1 MIKTV
6 GRFLLATTLTLIL
19 TLLTQVGGVVLLLL
33 FPLFRLNQFRVRP
46 FWSRIGVQVLIFLTV
61 YTLVSTLIVPPLA
74 RYWGRVPLPVFKK
87 ADIRPL
93 HLIYPILNRHYVKPD
108 LGAVLERATAAA
120 RAEKPELQI
129 RYLDANFPFADG
141 FPLLPHLSHDD
152 GRKLDLA
159 FCYTDVQTGRYAPGQ
174 APSPIGYGVFAEP
187 TGSEWDQPAAC
198 AKNGYWQYS
207 ALGWLVPQQRKD
219 RFRLDED
226 RTRAVV
232 RALARQPEVE
242 KIFIEPHLKERLGL
256 NSARIR
262 FHGCHAVR
270 HDDHIH
276 MQIRQTELPLSFSSR

>member
-1 MIKTV
+1 MIKSS
-6 GRFLLATTLTLIL
+6 GRFLLATILIL
-19 TLLTQVGGVVLLLL
+19 LLTVLTQVGGVVGLLL
-33 FPLFRLNQFRVRP
+33 FPLFRLSKVRSLS
-46 FWSRIGVQVLIFLTV
+46 FWPRIGVQVLIFLTA
-61 YTLVSTLIVPPLA
+61 YTMVSVLIVPPLA
-74 RYWGRVPLPVFKK
+74 RYGGRVPLPVFKR

-93 HLIYPILNRHYVKPD
+93 HLVYPVLNRHYVKPG
-108 LGAVLERATAAA
+108 LRAVLERTTAAC
-120 RAEKPELQI
+120 RASQPELQI

-141 FPLLPHLSHDD
+141 FPLWPHLSHDD

-159 FCYTDVQTGRYAPGQ
+159 LFYTDVQTGRYAAGQ

-207 ALGWLVPQQRKD
+207 ALGWVVPQQRKD
-219 RFRLDED
+219 RFRLDKEVT
-226 RTRAVV
+226 RTVV
-232 RALARQPEVE
+232 RALARQNDVE

-256 NSARIR
+256 KSARIR

-276 MQIRQTELPLSFSSR
+276 VQIRQTGLPMSFSSR